1 MPKERGGI
9 GVGAGCPGK
18 AGFPVKDG
26 AQPGKKEDS
35 SVHGAPG
42 RGEAVV
48 PPWWRRQ
55 DKPTAP
61 DKLTLTPQTVT

>member
-1 MPKERGGI
+1 M

-48 PPWWRRQ
+48 PP
-55 DKPTAP
+55 
-61 DKLTLTPQTVT
+61 